1 MGRSVGS
8 SLCCALALGAVF
20 GLALH
25 GCGSDSEET
34 VVTNPPGTTTT
45 SQGGGGAGAQGGGG
59 GTGGNVGGGGGEVGG
74 GGSGGGPVQ
83 QGHTGYD
90 LVNAGMQVTS
100 TSYRMVF
107 SFGQSSMHQ
116 GQCQSSGHSFRGG
129 LIATME

>member
-1 MGRSVGS
+1 
-8 SLCCALALGAVF
+8 
-20 GLALH
+20 
-25 GCGSDSEET
+25 
-34 VVTNPPGTTTT
+34 
-45 SQGGGGAGAQGGGG
+45 
-59 GTGGNVGGGGGEVGG
+59 
-74 GGSGGGPVQ
+74 VQ